1 MSEQKLLE
9 SQPIVNARGLIGETG
24 GEMFWNRFKR
34 SLQYLMFA
42 HPASDDAKMTTTKEG
57 KDFVDWPKRIFLQ
70 GCSSDNSSLP
80 ILLGVTDLKIESLPE
95 ASEGLKELTLSMR
108 SPNASE
114 MTELREF
121 EGDTSKIPIGQRR
134 TLYGSDLVVNVSVF
148 DPYVALCITHS
159 FIQKH

>member
-1 MSEQKLLE
+1 MNTQLSLE
-9 SQPIVNARGLIGETG
+9 PR
-24 GEMFWNRFKR
+24 
-34 SLQYLMFA
+34 YLMFA
-42 HPASDDAKMTTTKEG
+42 HPASDDAKTTTEEE
-57 KDFVDWPKRIFLQ
+57 KDVVDWPKRIFLQ
-70 GCSSDNSSLP
+70 GCSIDNSSLP

-148 DPYVALCITHS
+148 DPYVELCITHS
-159 FIQKH
+159 FIHRN